1 MFYCPEKFAK
11 NPAAEL
17 NPQSKKKVCCKLG
30 AIIHYLEFLIALI
43 KVEMIVSNKAFLQS
57 QNINYFID
65 CIVNSINGFEVD
77 WISVQPEIINILTD
91 KIPWV
96 TTEEPKPF
104 YSLIV

>member
-17 NPQSKKKVCCKLG
+17 NPQSKVSRKLG

-65 CIVNSINGFEVD
+65 CLVNSINGFEVD
-77 WISVQPEIINILTD
+77 
-91 KIPWV
+91 
-96 TTEEPKPF
+96 
-104 YSLIV
+104 